1 MTIVVR
7 QGLKMIKKNELG
19 YSSVVED
26 SFSTWEITSIFS
38 ALKRQMNKER
48 KVCVNGLGSK
58 ALWDK

>member
-1 MTIVVR
+1 MR
-7 QGLKMIKKNELG
+7 KKNELG

-38 ALKRQMNKER
+38 ALKRQMNRER
-48 KVCVNGLGSK
+48 KICVNGLGSK